1 MKNLFSAFT
10 LVFIL
15 GFSSA
20 LVSQQSNAAEPEG
33 TTYILLNVTSDG
45 PLVTRRLEFSS
56 LGSKKEY
63 IAQDLQNIGRGV
75 TKYILDTIEPGNYY
89 LSSIYPALNNRENG
103 NRVDVDD
110 KDGVITIVKNSINY
124 IGDIYIES
132 DETSINVN
140 KIIDFIY
147 EANSATLMAAATAQ
161 RELFQ
166 KLDVVI
172 SIAGSKPMKIDK
184 KLLGLE

>member
-1 MKNLFSAFT
+1 MH
-10 LVFIL
+10 
-15 GFSSA
+15 
-20 LVSQQSNAAEPEG
+20 
-33 TTYILLNVTSDG
+33 SD
-45 PLVTRRLEFSS
+45 
-56 LGSKKEY
+56 KEY

-75 TKYILDTIEPGNYY
+75 TKYILDTVEPGKYY
-89 LSSIYPALNNRENG
+89 LSSIYPALNDRENG
-103 NRVDVDD
+103 TRVDVDD

-140 KIIDFIY
+140 EIIDFIY

-161 RELFQ
+161 RDLFQ

-172 SIAGSKPMKIDK
+172 SMAGSKPMKIDK